1 MPRTGSS
8 IAVGLSALALTVALL
23 GRPSVPT
30 ATAAEQADA
39 IGEPRI
45 AVCASIRLVNELMN
59 SDRFKPAQTEERNRL
74 QAEIVPI
81 VDQGVALE
89 TRLKD
94 IDPSSQEGQE
104 IQHEL
109 MRLRQELA
117 RKQQETG
124 IRFEQFISEQS
135 REAYAL
141 IRDSAIAIA
150 EKRGFN
156 YVLASQNLDD
166 NITEGPVAG
175 VLNDI
180 LGRPVLLAPEGADIT
195 EEVRADLKL
204 D

>member
-1 MPRTGSS
+1 M
-8 IAVGLSALALTVALL
+8 ALL
-23 GRPSVPT
+23 GRPPVPT
-30 ATAAEQADA
+30 AIAAEQADA

-141 IRDSAIAIA
+141 VRDSAIAIA

-166 NITEGPVAG
+166 TITEGPVAG

-180 LGRPVLLAPEGADIT
+180 LGRPVLMAPEGADIT